1 MSYYDGASSKEI
13 SKSLQTAMVLPV
25 FTILIMVLV
34 MLTEVLTSNSFSAFG
49 VIPRKIEG
57 LIGIITGPLVHGGFE
72 HLMNNAVSLFLF
84 GTALFFFYRRI
95 AIKVWLVI
103 YFASSALVWIF
114 ARGGASHV
122 GISGV
127 IYGLGFFLFF
137 SGMMRK
143 NRRLAVL
150 SLLLTLFYGSMIW
163 GVLPGDPKISWEA
176 HLMGAILGVGLA
188 IYFRHSPTGIE
199 HFDPPRRP
207 SGPDIIGDEW
217 KMEDPNSIEFGISYP
232 PENEIEN
239 PQAEPQNHTQPR
251 THINYIFKPREEGE

>member
-1 MSYYDGASSKEI
+1 MSNYSGATSKEI
-13 SKSLQTAMVLPV
+13 LKSLKTAMVLPI
-25 FTILIMVLV
+25 FTILVMILV
-34 MLTEVLTSNSFSAFG
+34 YLTEILTNSSFSAFG
-49 VIPRKIEG
+49 VIPRNVNG

-72 HLMNNAVSLFLF
+72 HLLNNAVSLLLF
-84 GTALFFFYRRI
+84 GTALFFFYRNI
-95 AIKVWLVI
+95 AIKAWLVI
-103 YFASSALVWIF
+103 YFASSALVWLF

-137 SGMMRK
+137 SGTLRK

-188 IYFRHSPTGIE
+188 IYFRNSATGIE
-199 HFDPPRRP
+199 YFDPPKRP
-207 SGPDIIGDEW
+207 DGPDLIGDEW
-217 KMEDPNSIEFGISYP
+217 KMQESESINFGISYP
-232 PENEIEN
+232 PQEKMEETED
-239 PQAEPQNHTQPR
+239 QTQNISQPR
-251 THINYIFKPREEGE
+251 TTIHYVFKPKED